1 MATLLSPY
9 LDRLRRHWAAMLL
22 GGIVILL
29 ATGFLYRGVRDWE
42 EGIYFCPTDA
52 LAESAWLERTLEP
65 DERVGA
71 FNAGILGYLS
81 HRTVVNLDG
90 SINNSVFGA
99 IQEKELLRYLRDE
112 EITYIADNPFFL
124 DVAFG
129 IYWGSG
135 IRSITTLLEPVVEF
149 GECVGNP
156 WGATVVYRV
165 PQHLGDQ

>member
-1 MATLLSPY
+1 MTSEPFRITQAVFTELPVRGGSHWYFLELSNA
-9 LDRLRRHWAAMLL
+9 D
-22 GGIVILL
+22 GV
-29 ATGFLYRGVRDWE
+29 TG
-42 EGIYFCPTDA
+42 
-52 LAESAWLERTLEP
+52 LAEFSY
-65 DERVGA
+65 G
-71 FNAGILGYLS
+71 
-81 HRTVVNLDG
+81 VN
-90 SINNSVFGA
+90 SIAVARSIAQMV
-99 IQEKELLRYLRDE
+99 EELRDE